1 MITNTLITRLEIRTI
16 YCIFAVVFATCC
28 ASGQQTMAPEDV
40 PVDMSLATFTG
51 EGDALAS
58 LRKLSVDFDGLRKTI
73 DAEYEKSHATL
84 AEQIK
89 EALRKTLGDR
99 KATGDFDAVL
109 VYEAALKADKPI
121 DTSDKSLQE
130 LYEKAALAEA
140 KLAKIRDVKMA
151 KIVDSLCAQLDAIV
165 VRETKA
171 DRMDVAREAK
181 AYKERAGA
189 LGQALR
195 TRIEAYSPGAT
206 QPANQTA
213 KPQEKD
219 GEDGADI
226 KPATPLAGRFSF
238 ENAPATIVTT
248 LPDKENGSPI
258 GGEKFE
264 RGDLLVIQF
273 IGGTIARN
281 HGAGPSFSADAREGP
296 RKGGSGGRR
305 SQVRIEGPVAAKDKV
320 SLHLPFGT
328 ESAPYVFEVPESGY
342 YRLIGFFGPH
352 AQGKASYQIVRITK
366 AKVSKFRDSPQA
378 VQCQW

>member
-1 MITNTLITRLEIRTI
+1 MIEDTLVTGLAKRGLC
-16 YCIFAVVFATCC
+16 CICSIVLATCS
-28 ASGQQTMAPEDV
+28 ASGQQAMAPEDV
-40 PVDMSLATFTG
+40 PVDMSLATFSG

-58 LRKLSVDFDGLRKTI
+58 LRKLSADFDGLRKTI

-99 KATGDFDAVL
+99 KAAGDYDAVL
-109 VYEAALKADKPI
+109 VYETALKADKPI
-121 DTSDKSLQE
+121 DTSDKSL
-130 LYEKAALAEA
+130 LSFYEKAALAEA

-151 KIVDSLCAQLDAIV
+151 KIIDSLCAQLDAIA

-181 AYKERAGA
+181 AYKERAGV

-195 TRIEAYSPGAT
+195 TRIEAYSTGAP
-206 QPANQTA
+206 QPANPTA

-219 GEDGADI
+219 GEDGVDI

-248 LPDKENGSPI
+248 LPDKESGSPI

-264 RGDLLVIQF
+264 KGDLLVIQF

-281 HGAGPSFSADAREGP
+281 HGAGPSFSPDAREGP
-296 RKGGSGGRR
+296 RKGMPGGRR
-305 SQVRIEGPVAAKDKV
+305 SQVRIEGPVGAKDKV
-320 SLHLPFGT
+320 SRHLPFGT
-328 ESAPYVFEVPESGY
+328 ESAPYVFDVPESGY

-366 AKVSKFRDSPQA
+366 AKAQKFRDSPQA
-378 VQCQW
+378 AQCQW